1 MDPRTLRSAF
11 GRFATGVTVIT
22 CRTADGRAHGATVT
36 AFTPVSL
43 DPPLVQVALTRTSKA
58 CDYLDGAPYAV
69 NVLAADQR
77 DLAMHFAGRPG
88 SDPVPWRDGPT
99 APVLAGT
106 AATIS
111 CRPWRSDDGGDHLLF
126 LGEVAEASTT
136 GRPPLLF
143 HDSAFHELGAQSSD
157 VVWFGC
163 QDDPHRGWFDE
174 TADFT
179 PIPAPVHPVPA
190 DTHY

>member
-1 MDPRTLRSAF
+1 MDPQSLRSAF

-22 CRTADGRAHGATVT
+22 CRAPDGGAHGATVT
-36 AFTPVSL
+36 AFTPISL
-43 DPPLVQVALTRTSKA
+43 DPPLVQVALTRRSKA
-58 CDYLDGAPYAV
+58 CQYLADAPFAV

-88 SDPVPWRDGPT
+88 EDPLPWREGPT

-111 CRPWRSDDGGDHLLF
+111 CRPWRTDAGGDHLLH
-126 LGEVAEASTT
+126 LGEIVEVTTST
-136 GRPPLLF
+136 RAPLLF
-143 HDSAFHELGAQSSD
+143 HDSAFHEIGAQSSET
-157 VVWFGC
+157 VWFGC

-174 TADFT
+174 TASFT
-179 PIPAPVHPVPA
+179 PIPAPAYAMPA